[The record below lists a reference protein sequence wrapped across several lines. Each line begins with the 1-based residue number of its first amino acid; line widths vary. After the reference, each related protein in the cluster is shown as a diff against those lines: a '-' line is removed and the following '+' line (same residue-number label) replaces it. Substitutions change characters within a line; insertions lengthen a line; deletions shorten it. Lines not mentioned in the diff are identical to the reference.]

1 VSVLNFQVVVF
12 RAPEIGG
19 GAATKSNNHSFGS

>member
-1 VSVLNFQVVVF
+1 VSILNLQIVVF

-19 GAATKSNNHSFGS
+19 GEATKSNNHSFGC